1 LSLGLREP
9 RGSVRFGW
17 GGRFLRASR
26 LSSFRS
32 ALSLM
37 FFVFMRAYL
46 SLVGRPNK
54 TFTTEVPFILSE
66 AKNPR
71 SFGVAELQILR
82 FAQNDSSLRSE

>member
-1 LSLGLREP
+1 
-9 RGSVRFGW
+9 
-17 GGRFLRASR
+17 
-26 LSSFRS
+26 
-32 ALSLM
+32 M